1 MPVFMKNAGNTK
13 AHSMWGEMVIFI
25 LLYVISI
32 FVEAMAMVP
41 GLLVYIVSR
50 PDAASWFGQAGSSG
64 AAESL
69 WSGSIDMDK
78 YSALLQAQPE
88 WLMIYTLF
96 AEILLIALYAGYCRL
111 IEKRSFATMGFTKDH
126 MFSQYVK
133 GLLWAVVLFGGA
145 YLLCVGTGAVHFE
158 GVSAGMIPGY
168 IVLYFVGYM
177 IQGMA
182 EEVICRGY
190 LLVSLSRNHSVCYSV
205 IISSGVFMA
214 MHMSN
219 DHVTLLSFINIFLCG
234 LLFGLIFVERGNIWM
249 VAALHAGWN
258 FLQNNLFGMPVSGMA
273 QGNSVFTTTFVDGR
287 SLINGGAFGIEGGIA
302 VTVVLALGIYITYRR
317 MDRKEMLVEPEEY
330 GNPDQTVAAVEPKQ
344 PEETENISSQQG
356 YPKEEDN
363 YTSMPLNLDTL
374 NRIEIQKREA
384 GIGKEPSGET
394 INYPRSTIFN
404 ADYFREKDEG

>member
-145 YLLCVGTGAVHFE
+145 YLLYAGAGAVHFE

-214 MHMSN
+214 MHISN

-317 MDRKEMLVEPEEY
+317 MDRKGMLVAPEESESVE
-330 GNPDQTVAAVEPKQ
+330 QSVAAEKSEPLEK
-344 PEETENISSQQG
+344 TENLSGSSG
-356 YPKEEDN
+356 YPKKEND

-384 GIGKEPSGET
+384 GIGKEPSKET
-394 INYPRSTIFN
+394 ITYPRNTVFN
-404 ADYFREKDEG
+404 ADYFREKDEE

>member
-1 MPVFMKNAGNTK
+1 
-13 AHSMWGEMVIFI
+13 
-25 LLYVISI
+25 
-32 FVEAMAMVP
+32 
-41 GLLVYIVSR
+41 
-50 PDAASWFGQAGSSG
+50 
-64 AAESL
+64 
-69 WSGSIDMDK
+69 
-78 YSALLQAQPE
+78 
-88 WLMIYTLF
+88 
-96 AEILLIALYAGYCRL
+96 
-111 IEKRSFATMGFTKDH
+111 
-126 MFSQYVK
+126 
-133 GLLWAVVLFGGA
+133 
-145 YLLCVGTGAVHFE
+145 
-158 GVSAGMIPGY
+158 
-168 IVLYFVGYM
+168 
-177 IQGMA
+177 
-182 EEVICRGY
+182 
-190 LLVSLSRNHSVCYSV
+190 
-205 IISSGVFMA
+205 MA

-317 MDRKEMLVEPEEY
+317 MDRKGMLVEPEEY

-384 GIGKEPSGET
+384 GIGKESSEET
-394 INYPRSTIFN
+394 ITYPRNTVFN
-404 ADYFREKDEG
+404 VDYFREKDEE

>member
-1 MPVFMKNAGNTK
+1 MPVFMKDAGNTK
-13 AHSMWGEMVIFI
+13 AHSMWGEMVIFV

-111 IEKRSFATMGFTKDH
+111 IEKRSFSSMGFIKDH

-145 YLLCVGTGAVHFE
+145 YLLCVGTGALHFE

-190 LLVSLSRNHSVCYSV
+190 LLVSISRNHSVWYSV
-205 IISSGVFMA
+205 VISSGVFMA

-258 FLQNNLFGMPVSGMA
+258 FLQNNLFGIPVSGMT
-273 QGNSVFTTTFVDGR
+273 QGNSVFATSFAEGR
-287 SLINGGAFGIEGGIA
+287 SLINGSDFGIEGGLA
-302 VTVVLALGIYITYRR
+302 VTVVLTLGIYYTYRR
-317 MDRKEMLVEPEEY
+317 MDRKGML
-330 GNPDQTVAAVEPKQ
+330 AAS
-344 PEETENISSQQG
+344 EETGSQEQMADPG
-356 YPKEEDN
+356 QLKEQDAPGHLKEEEN

-374 NRIEIQKREA
+374 NRIETQKREA
-384 GIGKEPSGET
+384 GVIETPPKETGT
-394 INYPRSTIFN
+394 YPKRTVFN
-404 ADYFREKDEG
+404 ADYFKKKDQE

>member
-1 MPVFMKNAGNTK
+1 MKNAGNTK

-145 YLLCVGTGAVHFE
+145 YLLCAGAGAVHFE

-190 LLVSLSRNHSVCYSV
+190 LLVSLSRNHSVYYSV

-317 MDRKEMLVEPEEY
+317 MDRKGMLVAPEESESVE
-330 GNPDQTVAAVEPKQ
+330 QSVATEKSEPLEK
-344 PEETENISSQQG
+344 TENLSGSSG
-356 YPKEEDN
+356 YPKKEND

-384 GIGKEPSGET
+384 GIGKEPSKET
-394 INYPRSTIFN
+394 ITYPRNTVFN
-404 ADYFREKDEG
+404 ADYFREKDEE

>member
-1 MPVFMKNAGNTK
+1 MKNAGNTK

-287 SLINGGAFGIEGGIA
+287 SLINGGVFGIEGGIA

-317 MDRKEMLVEPEEY
+317 MDRKGMLVAPEESESVE
-330 GNPDQTVAAVEPKQ
+330 QSVATEKSEPLEK
-344 PEETENISSQQG
+344 TENLSGSSG
-356 YPKEEDN
+356 YPKKEND

-384 GIGKEPSGET
+384 GIGKEPSKET
-394 INYPRSTIFN
+394 ITYPRNTVFN
-404 ADYFREKDEG
+404 ADYFREKDEE

>member
-1 MPVFMKNAGNTK
+1 MKDAGDTK

-41 GLLVYIVSR
+41 GLLVYIAGR

-64 AAESL
+64 STGGL

-88 WLMIYTLF
+88 WLLIYTLF
-96 AEILLIALYAGYCRL
+96 AEILLIVLYAGYCRL
-111 IEKRSFATMGFTKDH
+111 IEKRSFSSMGFTGGH
-126 MFSQYVK
+126 IPVQYIK
-133 GLLWAVVLFGGA
+133 GLLWAIVLFGGA
-145 YLLCVGTGAVHFE
+145 YLFCVGTGAVQFE
-158 GVSAGMIPGY
+158 GEFAGMIPGY

-190 LLVSLSRNHSVCYSV
+190 LLVSLSRNHSVWYSV

-219 DHVTLLSFINIFLCG
+219 DHVTLLAFINIFLCG
-234 LLFGLIFVERGNIWM
+234 LLFGLLFVERGNIWM
-249 VAALHAGWN
+249 VAALHSGWN
-258 FLQNNLFGMPVSGMA
+258 FLQNNIFGIPVSGMA
-273 QGNSVFTTTFVDGR
+273 QGNSVFATSFMDGR
-287 SLINGGAFGIEGGIA
+287 SLINGGDFGLEGGIA

-317 MDRKEMLVEPEEY
+317 MERKGMLVEPEETES
-330 GNPDQTVAAVEPKQ
+330 PDQTAAEAEPKRQEEAEGLSGQ
-344 PEETENISSQQG
+344 PG
-356 YPKEEDN
+356 YQREEDD
-363 YTSMPLNLDTL
+363 YVSIPLNLDTL
-374 NRIEIQKREA
+374 NRIETQKREA
-384 GIGKEPSGET
+384 GIVKKSSEET
-394 INYPRSTIFN
+394 ITYPRNTVFN
-404 ADYFREKDEG
+404 ADYFREKDEE

>member
-1 MPVFMKNAGNTK
+1 MKNAGNTK

-145 YLLCVGTGAVHFE
+145 YLLCAGAGAVHFE

-317 MDRKEMLVEPEEY
+317 MDRKGMLVAPEESESVE
-330 GNPDQTVAAVEPKQ
+330 QSVAAEKSEPLEK
-344 PEETENISSQQG
+344 TENLSGSSG
-356 YPKEEDN
+356 YPKKEND

-384 GIGKEPSGET
+384 GIGKEPSKET
-394 INYPRSTIFN
+394 ITYPRNTVFN
-404 ADYFREKDEG
+404 ADYFREKDEE

>member
-302 VTVVLALGIYITYRR
+302 VTVVLALGIYITYRC
-317 MDRKEMLVEPEEY
+317 MDRKGMLVAPEESESVE
-330 GNPDQTVAAVEPKQ
+330 QSVAAEKSEPLEK
-344 PEETENISSQQG
+344 TENLSGSSG
-356 YPKEEDN
+356 YPKKEND

-384 GIGKEPSGET
+384 GIGKEPSKET
-394 INYPRSTIFN
+394 ITYPRNTVFN
-404 ADYFREKDEG
+404 ADYFREKDEE

>member
-1 MPVFMKNAGNTK
+1 MKDAGNTK
-13 AHSMWGEMVIFI
+13 AHSMWGEMGIFI

-41 GLLVYIVSR
+41 GLLVYIASR
-50 PDAASWFGQAGSSG
+50 PDAASWFSSDASG
-64 AAESL
+64 GL
-69 WSGSIDMDK
+69 GGGSIDMDK

-88 WLMIYTLF
+88 WLLIYTLF

-111 IEKRSFATMGFTKDH
+111 IEKRSFSTLGFTKDH
-126 MFSQYVK
+126 MVSQYVK
-133 GLLWAVVLFGGA
+133 GLLWAVVLFGGV
-145 YLLCVGTGAVHFE
+145 YLLCLGTGALQFE

-168 IVLYFVGYM
+168 IVLYFIGYM

-190 LLVSLSRNHSVCYSV
+190 LLVSLSRNHSVWYSV

-219 DHVTLLSFINIFLCG
+219 DHVTLLAFINIFLCG

-249 VAALHAGWN
+249 VAALHSGWN
-258 FLQNNLFGMPVSGMA
+258 FLQNNIFGTPVSGMA
-273 QGNSVFTTTFVDGR
+273 QGNSVFATSFVDGR

-302 VTVVLALGIYITYRR
+302 VTVVLIIGIYITYRR
-317 MDRKEMLVEPEEY
+317 MDRKGMLVVPEEPES
-330 GNPDQTVAAVEPKQ
+330 PDQAAAAAEPKKQKEPGNLSGQ
-344 PEETENISSQQG
+344 PD
-356 YPKEEDN
+356 YPKEDED

-374 NRIEIQKREA
+374 NRIETQKREA
-384 GIGKEPSGET
+384 GIVKEPSEET
-394 INYPRSTIFN
+394 ITYPRNTVFN
-404 ADYFREKDEG
+404 ADYFREEDDE

>member
-1 MPVFMKNAGNTK
+1 MKDAGNTK
-13 AHSMWGEMVIFI
+13 AHSMWRERAIFI

-41 GLLVYIVSR
+41 GLLVYIASR

-78 YSALLQAQPE
+78 YSALLQTQPE

-96 AEILLIALYAGYCRL
+96 AEIVLIAFYAGYCRL
-111 IEKRSFATMGFTKDH
+111 IEKRSFPSMGFTRGH
-126 MFSQYVK
+126 IVVQYIK

-145 YLLCVGTGAVHFE
+145 YLLCVGTGAVHFG
-158 GVSAGMIPGY
+158 GVSADMIPGY

-190 LLVSLSRNHSVCYSV
+190 LLVSLSRNHSVWYSV
-205 IISSGVFMA
+205 VISSGVFMA

-219 DHVTLLSFINIFLCG
+219 DHMTLLAFINIFLCG

-249 VAALHAGWN
+249 VAALHSGWN
-258 FLQNNLFGMPVSGMA
+258 FLQNNIFGIPVSGMA

-287 SLINGGAFGIEGGIA
+287 SLINGGAFGAEGGIA

-317 MDRKEMLVEPEEY
+317 MDRKGMLVAPEEP
-330 GNPDQTVAAVEPKQ
+330 GSVEQTVAAEKPEPL
-344 PEETENISSQQG
+344 EEAENLSGPSG
-356 YPKEEDN
+356 YPKEEND

-374 NRIEIQKREA
+374 NRIETQKREA

-404 ADYFREKDEG
+404 ADYFREKDEE

>member
-1 MPVFMKNAGNTK
+1 
-13 AHSMWGEMVIFI
+13 
-25 LLYVISI
+25 
-32 FVEAMAMVP
+32 
-41 GLLVYIVSR
+41 
-50 PDAASWFGQAGSSG
+50 
-64 AAESL
+64 
-69 WSGSIDMDK
+69 
-78 YSALLQAQPE
+78 
-88 WLMIYTLF
+88 
-96 AEILLIALYAGYCRL
+96 
-111 IEKRSFATMGFTKDH
+111 MGFTKDH

-190 LLVSLSRNHSVCYSV
+190 LLVSLSRNHSVYYSV

-258 FLQNNLFGMPVSGMA
+258 FLQNNTLGMPVSGMA

-317 MDRKEMLVEPEEY
+317 MDRKGMLVEPEEY
-330 GNPDQTVAAVEPKQ
+330 GNPDQTVAAVESKQ

-404 ADYFREKDEG
+404 ADYFREKDEE